1 MAWNDNPQIRDL
13 KPYADKHKFK
23 AVIAVCIMDGG
34 QFAVNSYG
42 KNAQF
47 CKAAG
52 EVCDRIFED
61 LSSGEIEIPDVLLE

>member
-23 AVIAVCIMDGG
+23 AVIAVCIEDDG
-34 QFAVNSYG
+34 QFVVNSYG
-42 KNAQF
+42 KTAQF

-52 EVCDRIFED
+52 KVCDRLFEEI
-61 LSSGEIEIPDVLLE
+61 SSGEIEIPEVLL

>member
-23 AVIAVCIMDGG
+23 AVIAVCIMDNG
-34 QFAVNSYG
+34 QYAVNSFG
-42 KNAQF
+42 QTAKL

-52 EVCDRIFED
+52 KVCDRIFEEI
-61 LSSGEIEIPDVLLE
+61 SSGKIEIPDCLLE